1 MSADL
6 IKRLDEAETKAD
18 TIIDEAK
25 KYRKALLT
33 KAREAAE
40 EEIKGF
46 AKDQDV
52 QFAVAIGGTDD
63 DENTR
68 MLMEATQKE
77 LAAVESDFE
86 KNKDKTVT
94 YVVGKVLEVPLALT
108 STQKQALIV

>member
-40 EEIKGF
+40 EEIKTF
-46 AKDQDV
+46 AKDQDT
-52 QFAVAIGGTDD
+52 QYQATIGATDD

-68 MLMEATQKE
+68 ALMEATQKE
-77 LAAVESDFE
+77 LAAVESDFQQ
-86 KNKDKTVT
+86 NKDSTVT
-94 YVVGKVLEVPLALT
+94 YVVEKVLEVPLALT
-108 STQKQALIV
+108 STQKQALMV